1 MIYIDILYIIYNEN
15 TVQKYF
21 IAVCLMYNE
30 LYKKLVNR
38 FWVVNRVL
46 VGGVIRF
53 FYTDFLNNCS
63 LPKKS

>member
-1 MIYIDILYIIYNEN
+1 MSN
-15 TVQKYF
+15 V
-21 IAVCLMYNE
+21 E

-38 FWVVNRVL
+38 FWVVNRVV

-53 FYTDFLNNCS
+53 FNTDFLNNCS